1 MSKLP
6 SCMGI
11 YREKFIWNSPRYL
24 GHRKRW
30 LCHFKQVHLW
40 PCASYR
46 QYYKKV
52 IEILKKSLFVGGNFD
67 SYLYIKKSKKSIAYV
82 TLHVHDSLMIGV
94 SETIDDAITGF
105 RKNGLVL
112 KMVKGLQEYLSCELK
127 FSADKKWA
135 WWGKPNLVKN
145 LEGLWSIMKKI
156 LQRTSRRTDQKLDC
170 FCFLWSTPDLKLPT
184 WSGNCQRWMLVQNPE
199 AIKKL
204 LYVIR

>member
-1 MSKLP
+1 M
-6 SCMGI
+6 
-11 YREKFIWNSPRYL
+11 
-24 GHRKRW
+24 
-30 LCHFKQVHLW
+30 HLW

-112 KMVKGLQEYLSCELK
+112 KRWKGYRNTC
-127 FSADKKWA
+127 
-135 WWGKPNLVKN
+135 PVN
-145 LEGLWSIMKKI
+145 
-156 LQRTSRRTDQKLDC
+156 
-170 FCFLWSTPDLKLPT
+170 
-184 WSGNCQRWMLVQNPE
+184 
-199 AIKKL
+199 
-204 LYVIR
+204 